1 MLAVIAEF
9 KIRKGAEA
17 KFEQAL
23 GEMQAHVKSFDGY
36 LGEEPCQSLADG
48 KKLVTIFYW
57 RDRESMAAWRNDAE
71 HRRIQELAREKIFS
85 WYRIYVA
92 EVERSY
98 DWSVSEEGE
107 PT

>member
-1 MLAVIAEF
+1 M
-9 KIRKGAEA
+9 
-17 KFEQAL
+17 
-23 GEMQAHVKSFDGY
+23 
-36 LGEEPCQSLADG
+36 
-48 KKLVTIFYW
+48 
-57 RDRESMAAWRNDAE
+57 MAAWRNDEE

-92 EVERSY
+92 EVDRRY